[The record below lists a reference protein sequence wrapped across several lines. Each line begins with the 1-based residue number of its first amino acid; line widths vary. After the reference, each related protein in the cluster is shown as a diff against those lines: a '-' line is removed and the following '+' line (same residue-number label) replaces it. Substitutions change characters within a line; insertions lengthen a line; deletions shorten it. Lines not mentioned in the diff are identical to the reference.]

1 MKGTSQIIIY
11 LHYIY
16 ASKLIINYFVSVY
29 NYCFLENIYE
39 IKEGRKMWIIINFNN
54 FNKI

>member
-1 MKGTSQIIIY
+1 MKGTSQIIMY